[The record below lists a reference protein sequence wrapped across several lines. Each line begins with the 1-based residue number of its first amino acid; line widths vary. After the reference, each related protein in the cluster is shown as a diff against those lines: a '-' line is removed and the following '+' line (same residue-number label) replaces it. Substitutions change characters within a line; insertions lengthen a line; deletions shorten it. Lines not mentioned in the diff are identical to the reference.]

1 MSQPVRKKYLSRLS
15 LLLLVNLLM
24 AVLGAVT
31 ALSET
36 EPLSTG
42 IEGTFSISP
51 THGGPTRQGE
61 SDSAP
66 LAGIVFE
73 VTTKTG
79 PVTTFTTD
87 GSGHFRIPLAPGVY
101 FIDRKGAKAKVGQCG
116 PFEVEVTSAGF
127 KKVHWECDSGLR

>member
-15 LLLLVNLLM
+15 LLLFTNLLM
-24 AVLGAVT
+24 AALGAAV
-31 ALSET
+31 AMSET

-42 IEGTFSISP
+42 IEGTVSISP
-51 THGGPTRQGE
+51 SHGGPIRQGV

-66 LAGIVFE
+66 LAKTVFE

-87 GSGHFRIPLAPGVY
+87 DSGHFRIPLVPGVY
-101 FIDRKGAKAKVGQCG
+101 SIDRKGAKAKVGQCG
-116 PFEVEVTSAGF
+116 PFEVEVTAAGF
-127 KKVHWECDSGLR
+127 KKVHWECDSGMR

>member
-1 MSQPVRKKYLSRLS
+1 MSQPVRKKYVCRLS
-15 LLLLVNLLM
+15 LLLFVNLLM
-24 AVLGAVT
+24 AALGAVT
-31 ALSET
+31 AMSET

-51 THGGPTRQGE
+51 THGGPTREGE

-66 LAGIVFE
+66 LAKTDFE

-101 FIDRKGAKAKVGQCG
+101 FIKRKGAMAKVGQCG

-127 KKVHWECDSGLR
+127 KRGHWECDSGLR

>member
-15 LLLLVNLLM
+15 LLLLVNFLM
-24 AVLGAVT
+24 AALGAGI
-31 ALSET
+31 AMSET

-42 IEGTFSISP
+42 IEGTCSISP
-51 THGGPTRQGE
+51 THGGPTRQGQ

-66 LAGIVFE
+66 LANTVFD

-79 PVTTFTTD
+79 PVTIFTTD
-87 GSGHFRIPLAPGVY
+87 GSGHFRISLAPGVY
-101 FIDRKGAKAKVGQCG
+101 FIDRKGPRAKVGQCG

>member
-1 MSQPVRKKYLSRLS
+1 M
-15 LLLLVNLLM
+15 
-24 AVLGAVT
+24 
-31 ALSET
+31 SET

-42 IEGTFSISP
+42 IEGTCSISP

-66 LAGIVFE
+66 LANTVFE

-87 GSGHFRIPLAPGVY
+87 GSGHFRIPLVPGVY
-101 FIDRKGAKAKVGQCG
+101 SIDRKGAKAKVGQCG

>member
-1 MSQPVRKKYLSRLS
+1 
-15 LLLLVNLLM
+15 M
-24 AVLGAVT
+24 AALGAGI
-31 ALSET
+31 AMSET

-42 IEGTFSISP
+42 IEGTCSISP

-66 LAGIVFE
+66 LANTVFE

-79 PVTTFTTD
+79 PITTFTTD
-87 GSGHFRIPLAPGVY
+87 GSGHFRIPLVPGVY
-101 FIDRKGAKAKVGQCG
+101 FIDRKGVKAKVGQCG